1 MIDRYTRTNMKRIFS
16 EQNKFKCWLDVELA
30 AVKAWEELGH
40 IPRGTYER
48 IKKKAKF
55 TIKGIQD
62 IEKTTNHDM
71 IAFTTEVAKSLGE
84 DSKWIHLGLTSN
96 DVVDTAQAL
105 FLKEACE
112 GVLDETENLAKVLKD
127 QALKHKDTLIMG
139 RTHGMHAEP
148 TTLGLKAAVWYDEI
162 RRNIERLKDASKGVA
177 VGKLSGA
184 VGNFAHC
191 PPELEEIVMRELGIG
206 TEPASTQVVQRDRH
220 AYLLSVLAVLGGTLE
235 KIAVTLRTLQR
246 TEIGEV
252 AEPFGRG
259 QKGSSA
265 MPHKRNPIT
274 LERICGLARLLR
286 ANAIAAMENQ
296 ALWDERDI
304 SHSSVERV
312 ILADSLTLA
321 DYMIERL
328 TYVVKNLDINT
339 RKMEENIRE
348 TKGLQFSQT
357 VLLALV
363 EKGMLRERAYE
374 LVQRNAMKTHSE
386 GTPFYDN
393 LLKDSDVTNVMD
405 RNELAECFSNRHF
418 SRYADYVLARV
429 GIIEGGKPEP
439 QQQPKQQQKQVS
451 VEPPKSKPVAPRNAR
466 TSRTQ
471 AKQKAED
478 VKEQKYL
485 KAPAEEQKPEA
496 KKAPAANAQPATL
509 KRTSYVVETQKPVN
523 RAPLPIQEPEPIER
537 HAPQP
542 PREPL
547 EDPAKKRRGRPRRTR
562 RVAPVEPQP
571 GNSRIE
577 PQPGNSRIEP
587 KRPPAPERVQHNYEE
602 DEDRQP
608 PQLNDWRLNPT
619 GRSVVDGAQRRPS
632 NQRGGPRKKR

>member
-1 MIDRYTRTNMKRIFS
+1 MIDRYTRSNMKRIFS
-16 EQNKFKCWLDVELA
+16 DQNRYKCWLDVELA
-30 AVKAWEELGH
+30 AVKAWENLGR
-40 IPRGTYER
+40 IPKGTHDR
-48 IKKKAKF
+48 IAKKAKF

-62 IEKTTNHDM
+62 IEATTNHDM

-105 FLKEACE
+105 YLKEAC
-112 GVLDETENLAKVLKD
+112 TEVIGGAEEFARTLKSV
-127 QALKHKDTLIMG
+127 AAAHKDTLIMG

-148 TTLGLKAAVWYDEI
+148 TTFGLKAAVWYDETM
-162 RRNIERLKDASKGVA
+162 RNIERLREAAEGVA
-177 VGKLSGA
+177 VGKISGA
-184 VGNFAHC
+184 VGSFAHC
-191 PPELEEIVMRELGIG
+191 PPELEEIVMRELGISP
-206 TEPASTQVVQRDRH
+206 EPASTQVVQRDRH
-220 AYLLSVLAVLGGTLE
+220 AFLLSVLAVLGGTLE

-286 ANAIAAMENQ
+286 ANALAAMENQ

-321 DYMIERL
+321 DYMLERL
-328 TYVVKNLDINT
+328 TYVVKNLEINT

-363 EKGMLRERAYE
+363 EKGMMRERAYE

-393 LLKDSDVTNVMD
+393 LLKDQDVTNVMD

-418 SRYADYVLARV
+418 SRYADYVLERAGV
-429 GIIEGGKPEP
+429 IENGKREI
-439 QQQPKQQQKQVS
+439 QPKQQPGRQRQPGR
-451 VEPPKSKPVAPRNAR
+451 PPK
-466 TSRTQ
+466 
-471 AKQKAED
+471 KAQQ
-478 VKEQKYL
+478 EQ
-485 KAPAEEQKPEA
+485 APAQEKPMEREPEA
-496 KKAPAANAQPATL
+496 KPAPKPPVQQPATL
-509 KRTSYVVETQKPVN
+509 KRTSYVVETQKPAN
-523 RAPLPIQEPEPIER
+523 RRPADTEDEAFKEFAESKP
-537 HAPQP
+537 AVPQSP
-542 PREPL
+542 QREPQD
-547 EDPAKKRRGRPRRTR
+547 DPSKRRRGRPRRARKVT
-562 RVAPVEPQP
+562 PVQP
-571 GNSRIE
+571 ANNRS
-577 PQPGNSRIEP
+577 EP
-587 KRPPAPERVQHNYEE
+587 KNQPERVQHDYE

-608 PQLNDWRLNPT
+608 PQLSDWRQNPS
-619 GRSVVDGAQRRPS
+619 GRSVVDSNSRRSP
-632 NQRGGPRKKR
+632 NLKGGVRKKR